1 MSDTTNTSV
10 TVELDIVKLD
20 RRYVWHPFGQEQTAP
35 APLPVARAAG
45 ASLFLEDGREILDL
59 ASSWWVN
66 VHGHCHPAIAEA
78 LGEQARTLE
87 HVIFA
92 GFTHAPAA
100 RLAEALVRA
109 LPRSKNTTDDKGLD
123 RVFYSDNGST
133 AVEAALKMAFQS
145 WRNRGERRRTLFL
158 AFEGAYHGDT
168 FGAMSVGR
176 SSGFYGPF
184 EDVLLKVR
192 FTPFAETWLDDT
204 GNGTDVDARESAA
217 LAELDAILERDGKR
231 IAGFIAEPLVQGAS
245 GMRMCRPQFLQAVCQ
260 RVAAQGIPVILDEV
274 MTGFGRTGTLFAMEQ
289 AGVTPD
295 LVCLSKGLTGGFL
308 PMAVTVA
315 SKAIYET
322 FLGQDFSTAFAH
334 GHSYTANPLGCAAA
348 LASLALFKSEQTL
361 ERITAIRAANLRWL
375 SEAACLPGVHRP
387 RALGSI
393 AAVNLGRE
401 GDGKGDYYSAMG
413 PKLKARFL
421 ELGLLVRPLG
431 NVVYVMP
438 PACIAP
444 EKLARAHAAILQVLR
459 ETAPLYAK
467 S

>member
-1 MSDTTNTSV
+1 MSDNKSIAGI
-10 TVELDIVKLD
+10 VELDQ
-20 RRYVWHPFGQEQTAP
+20 RHVWHPFVQEQTAP
-35 APLPVARAAG
+35 PPLPVARAAG

-66 VHGHCHPAIAEA
+66 VHGHCHPAIAQA
-78 LGEQARTLE
+78 LGDQARTLE

-100 RLAEALVRA
+100 RLAEQLVNF
-109 LPRSKNTTDDKGLD
+109 LPAPLS

-145 WRNRGERRRTLFL
+145 WRNQGERRRTLFL

-176 SSGFYGPF
+176 SSNFYAPF

-192 FTPFAETWLDDT
+192 FTPFAETWLNAD
-204 GNGTDVDARESAA
+204 GDVDAGVETREAAA

-231 IAGFIAEPLVQGAS
+231 VAGFIAEPLVQGAS
-245 GMRMCRPQFLQAVCQ
+245 GMRMCRPEFLRSVCE

-308 PMAVTVA
+308 PLAATVA
-315 SKAIYET
+315 STKVYES
-322 FLGQDFSTAFAH
+322 FLGSDFGTAFAH

-348 LASLALFKSEQTL
+348 LASLSLFTTEGTL
-361 ERITAIRAANLRWL
+361 ERIGAIREANLRWL
-375 SEAACLPGVHRP
+375 KAAARLPGICRP

-393 AAVNLGRE
+393 VAVNLGLE
-401 GDGKGDYYSAMG
+401 ADYHSSLG

-431 NVVYVMP
+431 NVVYLMP
-438 PACIAP
+438 PACITP
-444 EKLARAHAAILQVLR
+444 EDLARAHQTVLQVLR
-459 ETAPLYAK
+459 ESAPLYAPR
-467 S
+467 

>member
-1 MSDTTNTSV
+1 MSTSQQ
-10 TVELDIVKLD
+10 DQ
-20 RRYVWHPFGQEQTAP
+20 RHVWHPFCQEQTAP
-35 APLPVARAAG
+35 PALPVVRGHG

-66 VHGHCHPAIAEA
+66 VHGHCHPAIAQA
-78 LGEQARTLE
+78 LADQARTLE

-100 RLAEALVRA
+100 SLAEALVRA
-109 LPRSKNTTDDKGLD
+109 LPRSLEKGTGLD

-192 FTPFAETWLDDT
+192 FTPFAETWLDSDEKDDA
-204 GNGTDVDARESAA
+204 GVQARESAA
-217 LAELDAILERDGKR
+217 LADLDAILDLDGAR
-231 IAGFIAEPLVQGAS
+231 LAGFIAEPLVQGAS
-245 GMRMCRPQFLQAVCQ
+245 GMRMCRPQFLRAVCE
-260 RVAAQGIPVILDEV
+260 RVAARGIPVILDEV

-289 AGVTPD
+289 AGVVPD

-308 PMAVTVA
+308 PLAATVA
-315 SKAIYET
+315 STAIYET

-348 LASLALFKSEQTL
+348 LASLALFESEGTL
-361 ERITAIRAANLRWL
+361 TRIAAIRQANLGWL
-375 SEAACLPGVHRP
+375 AEAARLPGVNRP

-393 AAVNLGRE
+393 AAVNLGS
-401 GDGKGDYYSAMG
+401 GDGGCDYHSSLG

-431 NVVYVMP
+431 NVVYLMP
-438 PACIAP
+438 PACITP
-444 EKLARAHAAILQVLR
+444 HELARAHALVLEVLH
-459 ETAPLYAK
+459 ETAPLYAPA
-467 S
+467 

>member
-1 MSDTTNTSV
+1 MSISEQDQRH
-10 TVELDIVKLD
+10 I
-20 RRYVWHPFGQEQTAP
+20 WHPFCQEQTAP
-35 APLPVARAAG
+35 APLPVVRASG

-78 LGEQARTLE
+78 LARQAKTLE

-100 RLAEALVRA
+100 RLAEALVNA
-109 LPRSKNTTDDKGLD
+109 LPRSKDKAQDKGLD

-176 SSGFYGPF
+176 SSGFYAPF

-192 FTPFAETWLDDT
+192 FTPFAETWL
-204 GNGTDVDARESAA
+204 NDAGVEEREAAA
-217 LAELDAILERDGKR
+217 LAELDAILERDGR
-231 IAGFIAEPLVQGAS
+231 RLAGFIAEPLVQGAS
-245 GMRMCRPQFLQAVCQ
+245 GMRMCRPQFLRAVCE

-289 AGVTPD
+289 AGVVPD

-308 PMAVTVA
+308 PLAATVA
-315 SKAIYET
+315 STAIYET

-348 LASLALFKSEQTL
+348 LASLALFETEQTL
-361 ERITAIRAANLRWL
+361 ARIAAIRQANLRWL
-375 SEAACLPGVHRP
+375 DEAAALPGVTRP

-393 AAVNLGRE
+393 AAVNLGPGGGE
-401 GDGKGDYYSAMG
+401 GDYHSSLG
-413 PKLKARFL
+413 PKLKASFL

-431 NVVYVMP
+431 NVVYLMP
-438 PACIAP
+438 PACITP
-444 EKLARAHAAILQVLR
+444 DELAWAHRLTLQVLR
-459 ETAPLYAK
+459 AMAPL
-467 S
+467 

>member
-1 MSDTTNTSV
+1 MNDARNTSG
-10 TVELDIVKLD
+10 TVELDQ
-20 RRYVWHPFGQEQTAP
+20 RHVWHPFVQEQTAP
-35 APLPVARAAG
+35 APLPVARASG

-59 ASSWWVN
+59 AASWWVN
-66 VHGHCHPAIAEA
+66 VHGHSHPAIAEA
-78 LGEQARTLE
+78 LAEQARTLE

-100 RLAEALVRA
+100 RLAEALVHA
-109 LPRSKNTTDDKGLD
+109 LPRIDDRGLD
-123 RVFYSDNGST
+123 RVFYTDNGST

-145 WRNRGERRRTLFL
+145 WRNQGERRRTLFL

-192 FTPFAETWLDDT
+192 FTPFAETWLDDE
-204 GNGTDVDARESAA
+204 NVDAREAAA
-217 LAELDAILERDGKR
+217 LAELDAILERDGRR

-245 GMRMCRPQFLQAVCQ
+245 GMRMCRPQFLRAVCD

-289 AGVTPD
+289 AGVVPD

-348 LASLALFKSEQTL
+348 LASLALFESEQTL
-361 ERITAIRAANLRWL
+361 ERIAAIRAANLRWL
-375 SEAACLPGVHRP
+375 AEAATLPGVHRP

-393 AAVNLGRE
+393 AAVNLGPE
-401 GDGKGDYYSAMG
+401 VGDGIGGEVDYYSSLG

-431 NVVYVMP
+431 NVIYVMP

-444 EKLARAHAAILQVLR
+444 EELARAHAVILDVLR
-459 ETAPLYAK
+459 ETAPLYVK

>member
-1 MSDTTNTSV
+1 MSKTAEIVNV
-10 TVELDIVKLD
+10 VELDQ
-20 RRYVWHPFGQEQTAP
+20 RHVWHPFVQERTAP
-35 APLPVARAAG
+35 APLPVVRASG

-59 ASSWWVN
+59 ACSWWVN

-78 LGEQARTLE
+78 LAEQARTLE

-109 LPRSKNTTDDKGLD
+109 LPRGNGHGLD

-192 FTPFAETWLDDT
+192 FTPFAETWLTADGQDDPAV
-204 GNGTDVDARESAA
+204 GARETAA
-217 LAELDAILERDGKR
+217 LAKLDAILKLDGTR

-245 GMRMCRPQFLQAVCQ
+245 GMRMCRPQFLRAVCD

-289 AGVTPD
+289 AGIVPD
-295 LVCLSKGLTGGFL
+295 LVCLSKGITGGFL
-308 PMAVTVA
+308 PLAATVA
-315 SKAIYET
+315 STAIYET

-348 LASLALFKSEQTL
+348 LASLKLFESEQTL
-361 ERITAIRAANLRWL
+361 GRIAAIREANLGWL
-375 SEAACLPGVHRP
+375 AEAVCLPGVNRP

-393 AAVNLGRE
+393 AAVNLGPE
-401 GDGKGDYYSAMG
+401 VGDGIGGEGDYYSSLG

-444 EKLARAHAAILQVLR
+444 EELARAHAVILDVLR

>member
-1 MSDTTNTSV
+1 MSTS
-10 TVELDIVKLD
+10 EQDQRHI
-20 RRYVWHPFGQEQTAP
+20 WHPFCQEQTAP
-35 APLPVARAAG
+35 ASLPVARASG

-78 LGEQARTLE
+78 LSRQARTLE

-100 RLAEALVRA
+100 SLAEALVHA
-109 LPRSKNTTDDKGLD
+109 LPRSKETDKGLD

-145 WRNRGERRRTLFL
+145 WRNQGERRRTLFL

-176 SSGFYGPF
+176 SSGFYAPF

-192 FTPFAETWLDDT
+192 FTPFAETWLDDA
-204 GNGTDVDARESAA
+204 DVEQREAAA
-217 LAELDAILERDGKR
+217 LAGLDAILERDGR
-231 IAGFIAEPLVQGAS
+231 RLAGFIAEPLVQGAS
-245 GMRMCRPQFLQAVCQ
+245 GMRMCRPQFLRAVCE

-289 AGVTPD
+289 AGVAPD

-308 PMAVTVA
+308 PLAATVA
-315 SKAIYET
+315 TTAIYET

-348 LASLALFKSEQTL
+348 LASLALFETEQTL
-361 ERITAIRAANLRWL
+361 ARIAAIRQANLRWL
-375 SEAACLPGVHRP
+375 DEAASLPGVARP

-393 AAVNLGRE
+393 AAINLGGE
-401 GDGKGDYYSAMG
+401 GDYHSSLG

-431 NVVYVMP
+431 NVVYLMP
-438 PACIAP
+438 PACITP
-444 EKLARAHAAILQVLR
+444 DELARAHALTLQVLH
-459 ETAPLYAK
+459 ETAPLYSPPLTATRHK
-467 S
+467 APR

>member
-1 MSDTTNTSV
+1 MSISEQDQRH
-10 TVELDIVKLD
+10 I
-20 RRYVWHPFGQEQTAP
+20 WHPFSQEQTAP
-35 APLPVARAAG
+35 APLPVVRASG
-45 ASLFLEDGREILDL
+45 ATLFLEDGREILDL

-78 LGEQARTLE
+78 LGEQARTLA

-109 LPRSKNTTDDKGLD
+109 LPRPLD

-158 AFEGAYHGDT
+158 AFDGAYHGDT

-192 FTPFAETWLDDT
+192 FTPFAETWR
-204 GNGTDVDARESAA
+204 GDAGVETREAAA
-217 LAELDAILERDGKR
+217 LAELDAILDRDGKR
-231 IAGFIAEPLVQGAS
+231 LAGFIAEPLVQGAS
-245 GMRMCRPQFLQAVCQ
+245 GMRMCRPQFLRAVCG
-260 RVAAQGIPVILDEV
+260 RVAARGIPVILDEV
-274 MTGFGRTGTLFAMEQ
+274 MTGFGRTGSLFALEQ
-289 AGVTPD
+289 AGLEQAGIVPD
-295 LVCLSKGLTGGFL
+295 IVCLSKGLTGGFL
-308 PMAVTVA
+308 PLAATVA
-315 SKAIYET
+315 STALYET

-348 LASLALFKSEQTL
+348 LASLALFETEQTL
-361 ERITAIRAANLRWL
+361 ARIAAIHQANLRWL
-375 SEAACLPGVHRP
+375 DELAALPGITRP

-393 AAVNLGRE
+393 AAVNLGSDGNGE
-401 GDGKGDYYSAMG
+401 GDYHSALG
-413 PKLKARFL
+413 PRLKARFL

-431 NVVYVMP
+431 NVVYLMP

-444 EKLARAHAAILQVLR
+444 DELARAHNAVLQVLR
-459 ETAPLYAK
+459 DTAPFYSQA
-467 S
+467 

>member
-1 MSDTTNTSV
+1 MSDTPGNGDIGD
-10 TVELDIVKLD
+10 TVQLD
-20 RRYVWHPFGQEQTAP
+20 RRHVWHPFGQEQTAP
-35 APLPVARAAG
+35 APLPVVRASG

-78 LGEQARTLE
+78 LGNQARTLE

-109 LPRSKNTTDDKGLD
+109 LPRSTNKAADTTGGSGLD

-192 FTPFAETWLDDT
+192 FTPFAETWLGDAQ
-204 GNGTDVDARESAA
+204 VDAREAAA
-217 LAELDAILERDGKR
+217 LAALDAILERDGRR

-245 GMRMCRPQFLQAVCQ
+245 GMRMCRPQFLRAVCE

-289 AGVTPD
+289 AGVVPD

-308 PMAVTVA
+308 PMAATVA
-315 SKAIYET
+315 STAIYET

-348 LASLALFKSEQTL
+348 LASLALFASEQTL
-361 ERITAIRAANLRWL
+361 ARIAAIRQANLRWL
-375 SEAACLPGVHRP
+375 DEAASLPGVTRP

-393 AAVNLGRE
+393 AAVNLGAEHDGE
-401 GDGKGDYYSAMG
+401 GDYHSSLG
-413 PKLKARFL
+413 PRLKARFL

-431 NVVYVMP
+431 NVVYLMP
-438 PACIAP
+438 PACISP
-444 EKLARAHAAILQVLR
+444 QELARAHALLLEVLR
-459 ETAPLYAK
+459 ETAPLYAPR
-467 S
+467 

>member
-1 MSDTTNTSV
+1 MGEVEAMSDKANII
-10 TVELDIVKLD
+10 DIVKLD
-20 RRYVWHPFGQEQTAP
+20 QQHVWHPFGQEQTAP
-35 APLPVARAAG
+35 VPLPVARACG

-59 ASSWWVN
+59 ACSWWVN

-78 LGEQARTLE
+78 LAQQASTLE
-87 HVIFA
+87 HVIFS

-100 RLAEALVRA
+100 RLAEALVHA
-109 LPRSKNTTDDKGLD
+109 LPRTRVNGKDKGLD

-145 WRNRGERRRTLFL
+145 WRNKGERRRTLFL

-176 SSGFYGPF
+176 SSGFYAPF

-192 FTPFAETWLDDT
+192 FTPFAETWLNDT
-204 GNGTDVDARESAA
+204 EVEEREAAA
-217 LAELDAILERDGKR
+217 LAELDAILELDGMR

-245 GMRMCRPQFLQAVCQ
+245 GMRMCRPEFLRAVCE
-260 RVAAQGIPVILDEV
+260 RVTAHGIPVILDEV

-289 AGVTPD
+289 AGVVPD
-295 LVCLSKGLTGGFL
+295 LVCLSKGITGGFL
-308 PMAVTVA
+308 PLAATVA
-315 SKAIYET
+315 STAIYDC

-334 GHSYTANPLGCAAA
+334 GHSYTANPLGCAAG
-348 LASLALFKSEQTL
+348 LASLALFQTEQTL
-361 ERITAIRAANLRWL
+361 GRINAIREANLGWL
-375 SEAACLPGVHRP
+375 AEAAQLPGVNRA

-393 AAVNLGRE
+393 AAVNLGGTGE
-401 GDGKGDYYSAMG
+401 GDYNSFLG

-421 ELGLLVRPLG
+421 ESGLLVRPMG
-431 NVVYVMP
+431 NVVYLMP
-438 PACIAP
+438 PACITPA
-444 EKLARAHAAILQVLR
+444 ELARAHVLSLEVLR